1 MYNVNAKELKS
12 VINLDIHKRVEYFK
26 HKVADW
32 EKLWLMEDEN
42 GFFTDSDSNG
52 NEILILWP
60 FKAFAEF
67 SLKNHEKFLSQLK
80 KVDIHYFLN
89 HYLEYIKEHNI
100 KLLIFPGLNNDGAL
114 FDAENFK
121 NMMMEELDKYG
132 DYDEIN

>member
-52 NEILILWP
+52 N
-60 FKAFAEF
+60 
-67 SLKNHEKFLSQLK
+67 
-80 KVDIHYFLN
+80 
-89 HYLEYIKEHNI
+89 
-100 KLLIFPGLNNDGAL
+100 
-114 FDAENFK
+114 
-121 NMMMEELDKYG
+121 
-132 DYDEIN
+132 